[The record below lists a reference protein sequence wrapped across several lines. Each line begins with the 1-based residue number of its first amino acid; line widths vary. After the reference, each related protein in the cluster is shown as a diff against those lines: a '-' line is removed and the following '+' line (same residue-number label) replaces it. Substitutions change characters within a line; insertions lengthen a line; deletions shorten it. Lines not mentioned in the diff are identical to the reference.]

1 MLSDAFRRKAEAQ
14 PLQLA
19 RSLLACF
26 HSWASTGHLQNSFK
40 AEQFTMN
47 YAGEVFMVDGP
58 RLLANAPLGEAVL
71 RTWGSKL
78 GESALQKF
86 LNAQRTKC
94 QTDDDCP
101 PTKNNHSCRRPGS
114 CEAGAR
120 GAPEARGK
128 CLEGTCALL
137 SEKTHVYDVANRPWL
152 LPYIAE
158 RATGGDRAFLL
169 ALIRHASAD
178 DPADRPSFAEL
189 VAAIDR
195 RVEGA
200 TVN

>member
-1 MLSDAFRRKAEAQ
+1 MRR
-14 PLQLA
+14 LA
-19 RSLLACF
+19 WLAVLAIRKVLNRS
-26 HSWASTGHLQNSFK
+26 SWAAVGYLQNSFK

-47 YAGEVFMVDGP
+47 YKGEVFMVDGP

-71 RTWGSKL
+71 RTWGQKL

-86 LNAQRTKC
+86 LNSQRVKC
-94 QTDDDCP
+94 DTDDDCP

-128 CLEGTCALL
+128 CVRGTCALL
-137 SEKTHVYDVANRPWL
+137 SEKTHVWDVAHRPWL
-152 LPYIAE
+152 LPYVAD
-158 RATGGDRAFLL
+158 RATGGDRDFLV
-169 ALIRHASAD
+169 ALIRHASAE
-178 DPADRPSFAEL
+178 DPDDRPSFAEL

-195 RVEGA
+195 RVDGV
-200 TVN
+200 TLN